1 MPRFFDLLGRSKE
14 AQGEKVD
21 LADLEEW
28 LRRRID
34 AEFKEVCR
42 EGEEILRRVEAAR
55 SAVKEAAEDF
65 SKSEIRTG
73 ELNQPLIPLIRSSK
87 ESIAGKALNTVGKIE
102 IPRVQGFES
111 LVEASRSSVQALAQ
125 MDQTLR
131 THGRVVYSIL
141 DKEIRPLLSQ
151 LKQMQR
157 EVASLSKLVEQ
168 HSEKAAQGRK
178 IVEDAAQLS
187 KMGSE
192 IAISRSVVEDAEKGE
207 MKADESARRVK
218 SSLEEIVRSKGYE
231 DSRRAAEDE
240 KRLSLD
246 LKKMEADFDTAFSKL
261 RKPLEKYGYT
271 VNLDKVRYRLLTLY
285 VEAPSAALV
294 EDSDL
299 VLESFLTEMKTF
311 VGGGKVAVKSPD
323 KILQRVDEL
332 LPELKKRRETMA
344 RAKEEL
350 AKLRESLK
358 DSPLRE
364 AENLQSALEEKQHSK
379 EEQKM
384 LIEKKRA
391 EIDETGRRMD
401 DLAAKIENAIEKAF
415 NVKLK
420 IQAPASVKDQ

>member
-1 MPRFFDLLGRSKE
+1 MPRFFDILGRSKGAPE
-14 AQGEKVD
+14 EKVN
-21 LADLEEW
+21 LSDLEEW

-42 EGEEILRRVEAAR
+42 EGEDILRHLEAAR

-111 LVEASRSSVQALAQ
+111 LVETNRNALQALAQ

-131 THGRVVYSIL
+131 THGRVVYATL

-157 EVASLSKLVEQ
+157 EVASLSRLVEQ
-168 HSEKAAQGRK
+168 HNEKAAQGRK
-178 IVEDAAQLS
+178 IADDAAQLS

-192 IAISRSVVEDAEKGE
+192 ISTARSIVEDAEKGE
-207 MKADESARRVK
+207 VKAEESAKGVK
-218 SSLEEIVRSKGYE
+218 SSLEEIVRSKDYAT
-231 DSRRAAEDE
+231 SKQAAEDE
-240 KRLSLD
+240 KQLSLD

-261 RKPLEKYGYT
+261 RKPLEKYGYS
-271 VNLDKVRYRLLTLY
+271 VKLDKCRSRLLMLY
-285 VEAPSAALV
+285 VDTPSIALV

-299 VLESFLTEMKTF
+299 VLEGFLAEMKTLISS
-311 VGGGKVAVKSPD
+311 GKVAVKTPD
-323 KILQRVDEL
+323 KIMQRIDEL
-332 LPELKKRRETMA
+332 LPELKKRREKIVRT
-344 RAKEEL
+344 KEEL
-350 AKLRESLK
+350 SRLRESLK
-358 DSPLRE
+358 DSLLRK
-364 AENLQSALEEKQHSK
+364 AENLQSTLEEKQHSK

-384 LIEKKRA
+384 LMEKKRN
-391 EIDETGRRMD
+391 EISETSKRMD
-401 DLAAKIENAIEKAF
+401 NLAAKIETEIEEAF
-415 NVKLK
+415 KVKMK
-420 IQAPASVKDQ
+420 IQRAVS